1 MRNVP
6 NIGYIADPYREKLSL
21 FQYLKSPFG
30 AQTAQGHIPHL
41 SPWEMICTV
50 HREKLIP
57 RVSWKP
63 SASSES
69 PANGT
74 QTTAGYWNI
83 PKLTQLCFQ
92 RNYKAKKRTKDD
104 ILWGFLCGFNHT
116 ANALEE
122 GERERD
128 LWREK
133 VSLSPSSALFRHRMK
148 SHFVGWLENDAAT

>member
-6 NIGYIADPYREKLSL
+6 NMGYMADPYREKLSL
-21 FQYLKSPFG
+21 VQYLKSPIG

-41 SPWEMICTV
+41 SPREMICTA

-57 RVSWKP
+57 GCHGNQNHQP
-63 SASSES
+63 TE
-69 PANGT
+69 
-74 QTTAGYWNI
+74 
-83 PKLTQLCFQ
+83 PKLQPDTEISQNSHNCVFRGTTRPKNRQ
-92 RNYKAKKRTKDD
+92 RTTFFEV
-104 ILWGFLCGFNHT
+104 FLCGFNHT
-116 ANALEE
+116 ANASEE

-133 VSLSPSSALFRHRMK
+133 VSLSSSSALFRRRMK